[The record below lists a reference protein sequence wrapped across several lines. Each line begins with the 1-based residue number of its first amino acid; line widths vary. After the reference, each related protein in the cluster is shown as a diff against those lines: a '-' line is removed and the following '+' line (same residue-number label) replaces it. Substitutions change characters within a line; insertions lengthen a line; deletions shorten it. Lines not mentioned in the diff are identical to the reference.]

1 MLQCQVLVELLQK
14 NQVYGWKK
22 NTNVE
27 IKKVVSKYENY
38 IKEKDRKKLDSKVV
52 EFSVLTKE
60 LISITGLTEEYE
72 EISIELQ
79 EWI

>member
-1 MLQCQVLVELLQK
+1 M
-14 NQVYGWKK
+14 
-22 NTNVE
+22 E
-27 IKKVVSKYENY
+27 IRKVVSKYENY
-38 IKEKDRKKLDSKVV
+38 KGEKERKKLDSKVV

-79 EWI
+79 EWK

>member
-1 MLQCQVLVELLQK
+1 M
-14 NQVYGWKK
+14 
-22 NTNVE
+22 E

-79 EWI
+79 EWK

>member
-1 MLQCQVLVELLQK
+1 MLQCQAIVELLQK

-79 EWI
+79 EWK

>member
-1 MLQCQVLVELLQK
+1 MLQCQALVELLQK

-79 EWI
+79 EWK

>member
-1 MLQCQVLVELLQK
+1 M
-14 NQVYGWKK
+14 
-22 NTNVE
+22 E